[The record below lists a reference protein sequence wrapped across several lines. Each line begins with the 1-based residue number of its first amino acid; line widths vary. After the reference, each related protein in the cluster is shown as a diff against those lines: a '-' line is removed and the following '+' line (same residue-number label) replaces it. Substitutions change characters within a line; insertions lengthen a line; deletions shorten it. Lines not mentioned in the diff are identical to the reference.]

1 MKQEMECMA
10 PESLP
15 RHSLPAYAV
24 HAFTATGAVLG
35 LLALQATGEGRW
47 AAAFAW
53 LGLALLVDGIDGTI
67 ARRVGVAGLLPR
79 YSGEVL
85 DLVVDYLTYV
95 VVPVYL
101 MVQAGLV
108 PPPLSWPFAAAI
120 LISSAFY
127 FADSEMKTP
136 EGGFRG
142 FPAIWNVVIFLLAV
156 FGLPGW
162 INAVAIA
169 GLVAATF
176 APFAFVHPFR
186 VAPFRAVTIA
196 VLGAW
201 TLAAV
206 LAIAANLQPHVW
218 VTAILGG
225 ASLYLAGVGAV
236 VRWAGRRRVVS

>member
-1 MKQEMECMA
+1 MA
-10 PESLP
+10 PEPLP
-15 RHSLPAYAV
+15 RHPLPAYAV
-24 HAFTATGAVLG
+24 HAFTASGAVLG
-35 LLALQATGEGRW
+35 LLALQAAGEGRW
-47 AAAFAW
+47 AATFAW
-53 LGLALLVDGIDGTI
+53 LGLALVVDGIDGTI

-95 VVPVYL
+95 VVPVFL
-101 MVQAGLV
+101 MVRADLV
-108 PPPLSWPFAAAI
+108 PAPLAWPLAAAI
-120 LISSAFY
+120 LISAAFY
-127 FADSEMKTP
+127 FADSDMKTA

-142 FPAIWNVVIFLLAV
+142 FPAIWNVAIFLLAV
-156 FGLPGW
+156 FDFPVW
-162 INAVAIA
+162 VNAVAIA

-201 TLAAV
+201 TMAAV

-225 ASLYLAGVGAV
+225 ASLYLAGIGAF
-236 VRWAGRRRVVS
+236 VRWAERRRVVM

>member
-1 MKQEMECMA
+1 MV
-10 PESLP
+10 PDP
-15 RHSLPAYAV
+15 PTRHLLPAYAV
-24 HAFTATGAVLG
+24 HAFTASGAVLG
-35 LLALQATGEGRW
+35 LLALQAAGEGRR
-47 AAAFAW
+47 AATFAW
-53 LGLALLVDGIDGTI
+53 LGLALVVDGIDGTI

-101 MVQAGLV
+101 MIQAGLA
-108 PPPLSWPFAAAI
+108 PTPLAWPLAAAI

-127 FADSEMKTP
+127 FADAEMKTA

-162 INAVAIA
+162 INAVAMSA
-169 GLVAATF
+169 LVAATF

-186 VAPFRAVTIA
+186 VTQFRPLT
-196 VLGAW
+196 LGILGVW
-201 TLAAV
+201 TMAAI
-206 LAIAANLQPHVW
+206 LAIAADLRPEPW
-218 VTAILGG
+218 VTAVLGG
-225 ASLYLAGVGAV
+225 ASLYLAGIGTF
-236 VRWAGRRRVVS
+236 VRWAGRRRVLN

>member
-1 MKQEMECMA
+1 MV
-10 PESLP
+10 PDP
-15 RHSLPAYAV
+15 PTRHPLPAYAV
-24 HAFTATGAVLG
+24 HAFTASGAVLG
-35 LLALQATGEGRW
+35 LLALQAAGEGRR
-47 AAAFAW
+47 AATFVW
-53 LGLALLVDGIDGTI
+53 LGLALVVDGIDGTI

-101 MVQAGLV
+101 MIHAGLV
-108 PPPLSWPFAAAI
+108 PAPLAWPLAAAI

-127 FADSEMKTP
+127 FADAEMKTV

-162 INAVAIA
+162 INAVAISA
-169 GLVAATF
+169 LVAATF

-186 VAPFRAVTIA
+186 VTRFRPLTLV
-196 VLGAW
+196 VLGVW
-201 TLAAV
+201 TMAAI
-206 LAIAANLQPHVW
+206 LAIAADLRPEPW
-218 VTAILGG
+218 VTAVLGG
-225 ASLYLAGVGAV
+225 ASLYLAGIGIF
-236 VRWAGRRRVVS
+236 VRWAGRRRVLN